1 MYKCSLFVS
10 SHVSCPD
17 FLWLNKHILCKK
29 KIFLRPWISC
39 WPQVCWVSAVQSR
52 HCWLLCSHVE
62 CRIQLPWRG
71 LCGGKKTHPWLA
83 VTRRALACQLP
94 HKPVLPPLGSSTQVW
109 ELIILIQEKQLHN
122 NKTKQA
128 NKTKENKNQDK
139 PPNKQVNLR
148 KVYRHL
154 TLPFLPLGHAAYF
167 PGNCSPAAACPCQAD
182 GREKGISLQKESD
195 PTPHRHSTV
204 FPYGRTEHINRA
216 NGNRK
221 QNLKALS
228 FSVHMGFQLFSS
240 RLHYRTSWQWDAGSS
255 VPSTSLS
262 ADVLGKKRLSA
273 S

>member
-1 MYKCSLFVS
+1 MFHLLISFGWINIFCVKRRYSWDPGSAAGPKCVGSVQ
-10 SHVSCPD
+10 
-17 FLWLNKHILCKK
+17 CKAGTAG
-29 KIFLRPWISC
+29 FSVHML
-39 WPQVCWVSAVQSR
+39 SAVFNYPGGDY
-52 HCWLLCSHVE
+52 VE
-62 CRIQLPWRG
+62 
-71 LCGGKKTHPWLA
+71 GKNHPWLA
-83 VTRRALACQLP
+83 VTWRALACQLP